1 MFSLT
6 VIDHVRLD
14 SEHVA
19 QNYTIHA
26 RAADRFARLAFGVR
40 MVMALLLAVAT
51 AACILDLL
59 LTGRV
64 YQITAAIATSAAALG
79 FALYSVVGLES
90 RVVAHRAFAHELWL
104 VSEKY
109 RSLLAESNDGLIDP
123 HVLLQRRD
131 QLIERV
137 HSIYEGGFTVDQRA
151 YETARLVI
159 DNPSAP
165 PSQPDTPGAPHR
177 TSGERAA

>member
-59 LTGRV
+59 ITARI
-64 YQITAAIATSAAALG
+64 YQITAEA
-79 FALYSVVGLES
+79 
-90 RVVAHRAFAHELWL
+90 
-104 VSEKY
+104 
-109 RSLLAESNDGLIDP
+109 NDGLIDP
-123 HVLLQRRD
+123 HALLQRRD

-137 HSIYEGGFTVDQRA
+137 HSIYEGGFTVDQRG
-151 YETARLVI
+151 YEAARLAI
-159 DNPSAP
+159 DKPGAP
-165 PSQPDTPGAPHR
+165 PSRPDTPGAPDR
-177 TSGERAA
+177 RSGERAA